1 MQRQEIE
8 ALLPIGDPYLWI
20 DQVVEMSTDR
30 IHAQKHLHP
39 DLDVFR
45 GHYTNFPVFPGALQC
60 ECAFQAAA
68 VLLTQTEMAAAG
80 GVPVIA
86 RMNNVKFRRMVRPGD
101 TLDIHVELTHRA
113 QRLLHMQ
120 GTLKVGGK
128 ISCQLQFVATEA
140 SSGAAD

>member
-1 MQRQEIE
+1 MQRQEIG
-8 ALLPIGDPYLWI
+8 ACFQLGIPICGSTKSWRCPPIGFTRK
-20 DQVVEMSTDR
+20 STCIPIWMCFADTT
-30 IHAQKHLHP
+30 P
-39 DLDVFR
+39 
-45 GHYTNFPVFPGALQC
+45 TFPCSPALQC

-68 VLLTQTEMAAAG
+68 VLLIQTEMAAEG

-101 TLDIHVELTHRA
+101 TLDIHVELTQRA
-113 QRLLHMQ
+113 RRLLHMQ

-128 ISCQLQFVATEA
+128 ISCQLEFVATEA